1 MSWANEARAVV
12 SPAYDD
18 GVLSEA
24 DMIQTFQA
32 RFARLHGAP
41 SS

>member
-24 DMIQTFQA
+24 DIQTFQA
-32 RFARLHGAP
+32 RFARLHGAA